1 MPHSYDH
8 HDGHSHTHHHA
19 PHAVAGQPT
28 FSLLRLSA
36 LERLAGSALFLGG
49 LWLLVLLVLA

>member
-1 MPHSYDH
+1 MLHSD
-8 HDGHSHTHHHA
+8 HHHA
-19 PHAVAGQPT
+19 PHAVASDPT

-36 LERLAGSALFLGG
+36 WQRLVGAGAVLGV